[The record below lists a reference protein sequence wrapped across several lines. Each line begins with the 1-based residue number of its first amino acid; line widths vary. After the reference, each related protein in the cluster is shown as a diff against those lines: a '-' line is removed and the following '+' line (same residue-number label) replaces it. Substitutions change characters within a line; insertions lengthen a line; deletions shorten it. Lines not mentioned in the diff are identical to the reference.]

1 VEAAQSCLFWAL
13 LNNIAPNGHAI
24 IAWIPVERIPPMKLF
39 STLLATVGLASALM
53 SPARADE
60 ASVKQAFE
68 TQMRTTVERV
78 TKTDHLGMYEIYASG
93 QILYTDEKVSVVFAG
108 PMLDPKTMRNLTAER
123 MKILSAVKISD
134 LPLDLAV
141 KTVRGNGSRTLVTF
155 EDPNCGYCK
164 KVAQDLAQLKDVTI
178 YTFMYAILSPDSTEK
193 VNQVWCSK
201 DRAKAWNSMM
211 LEGKMPAAKSD
222 CATPVQKVQEI
233 GRKYAITGT
242 PTLIFASG
250 ERVPGAISAGE
261 IEQRLS
267 RTSQ

>member
-1 VEAAQSCLFWAL
+1 
-13 LNNIAPNGHAI
+13 
-24 IAWIPVERIPPMKLF
+24 MTLF
-39 STLLATVGLASALM
+39 STLLATVGLASTLL
-53 SPARADE
+53 SPAHADE
-60 ASVKQAFE
+60 AFVKLAFE

-78 TKTDHLGMYEIYASG
+78 TKTDYLGMYEIYASG
-93 QILYTDEKVSVVFAG
+93 QILYTDDKVSVVFAG

-123 MKILSAVKISD
+123 MKILSAVKISE

-155 EDPNCGYCK
+155 ENPNCGYCK

-178 YTFMYAILSPDSTEK
+178 YTFMYAILSLDSTEK
-193 VNQVWCSK
+193 SNQVWCSK

-211 LEGKMPAAKSD
+211 LEGKIPTAKTD

-250 ERVPGAISAGE
+250 ERVPGAISVGE
-261 IEQRLS
+261 IEQRLA
-267 RTSQ
+267 QAAK

>member
-1 VEAAQSCLFWAL
+1 
-13 LNNIAPNGHAI
+13 
-24 IAWIPVERIPPMKLF
+24 MKLL
-39 STLLATVGLASALM
+39 SSLLTALGLASVLLA
-53 SPARADE
+53 PVHADE

-68 TQMRTTVERV
+68 QQMRTTVDRV
-78 TKTDHLGMYEIYASG
+78 TKTDYLGMYEVYASG
-93 QILYTDEKVSVVFAG
+93 QILYTDDKVSVVFAG
-108 PMLDPKTMRNLTAER
+108 PLLDPKTMRNVTAER
-123 MKILSAVKISD
+123 MRVLNAVKISD

-211 LEGKMPAAKSD
+211 LEGKMPTAKSD

-267 RTSQ
+267 KTTQ